1 MSPRRSA
8 AAALETREEIVA
20 RAVAVASTNG
30 LEGLTI
36 GRLAGDLSMSKAGVI
51 GHFGTKERLQLAALE
66 EAIAIFT
73 REVWAPVAD
82 LPAGLERL
90 LATCDAWIAHLQSGV
105 FPGGCFLTAAS
116 MEFDG
121 RAGPVRDRVIAGF
134 EQWRAAVERDVR
146 AAVKA
151 GQLPAATEPAQVWF
165 ELNALAIGLNQALQ
179 LLGDEDA
186 PARARRAMR
195 RAIGV
200 GAAR

>member
-8 AAALETREEIVA
+8 AAARETREEIVA
-20 RAVAVASTNG
+20 RAVAVASTDG

-73 REVWAPVAD
+73 REVWEPVAER
-82 LPAGLERL
+82 PEGLERL
-90 LATCDAWIAHLQSGV
+90 LAICDAWIAHLRRGT

-121 RAGPVRDRVIAGF
+121 RTGPVRERVIGAL
-134 EQWRAAVERDVR
+134 ELWRAVIERDVR
-146 AAVKA
+146 AAVEA
-151 GQLPAATEPAQVWF
+151 GQLPATTDPAQVWF
-165 ELNALAIGLNQALQ
+165 ECNALAIGLNQALQ
-179 LLGDEDA
+179 LFGDDDA
-186 PARARRAMR
+186 PVRASRAMR

-200 GAAR
+200 RV

>member
-20 RAVAVASTNG
+20 RAVAVASTDG

-73 REVWAPVAD
+73 REVWTPVAE

-90 LATCDAWIAHLQSGV
+90 LAICDAWIAHLQSGV

-121 RAGPVRDRVIAGF
+121 RAGPVRERVIAGF

-151 GQLPAATEPAQVWF
+151 GQLPAATDPAQVWF

-179 LLGDEDA
+179 LLGDDDA

-195 RAIGV
+195 RAIGL
-200 GAAR
+200 GAAG

>member
-20 RAVAVASTNG
+20 RAVAVASTDG

-82 LPAGLERL
+82 RPPGLERL

-121 RAGPVRDRVIAGF
+121 RAGPVRERVIAGF

-151 GQLPAATEPAQVWF
+151 GQLPRATDPAQVWF
-165 ELNALAIGLNQALQ
+165 ELNSLAIGLNQAIQ

-200 GAAR
+200 GVAA

>member
-8 AAALETREEIVA
+8 AAARETREGIVA
-20 RAVAVASTNG
+20 RAVTVASTDG

-51 GHFGTKERLQLAALE
+51 GHFGSKEQLQLAALD

-73 REVWAPVAD
+73 REVWAPVAG

-121 RAGPVRDRVIAGF
+121 RAGPVRERVIAGF
-134 EQWRAAVERDVR
+134 EQWRAAVEHDVR
-146 AAVKA
+146 TAVRA
-151 GQLPAATEPAQVWF
+151 GQLPAATDPAQVWF
-165 ELNALAIGLNQALQ
+165 ECNALAIGLNQAIQ
-179 LLGDEDA
+179 LLGDDDA

-200 GAAR
+200 GETG